1 MGSLVGATRE
11 LIELVGLVK
20 RRLIKLADV
29 ERRPMSAAEANLAD
43 LAAGRVI
50 GRMVLE
56 AGPDAS

>member
-1 MGSLVGATRE
+1 MGSLVGTTRE

-20 RRLIKLADV
+20 RGQIKLADV
-29 ERRPMSAAEANLAD
+29 ERRPMSAAEASLAD

-56 AGPDAS
+56 AESGAS